1 MKMKMTSKIKL
12 NRTMT
17 LIVFSL
23 LMLNVACRSNL
34 QEPVTETKLN
44 QFGQLETLARA
55 EPDNRG
61 IIVYDTYQILIANGS
76 ETISQIGERLGISG
90 EKLALYNGLIP
101 NYKPREKE
109 MIALPEDQ
117 FVGKTGWS
125 SEITSSKIARSN
137 YTKQKIS
144 LANNPLRHRIEEGD
158 TVYSL
163 AREYNVS
170 VNSIAT
176 WNGLGPDLDV
186 KAGREIIIPA
196 TNIKA
201 TEDETNKNVSLDN
214 NLKEKPKLDNAV
226 VNQNKVPKDVEKEA
240 EKEPLPKIDIVS
252 VKPFIAPVEGKI
264 ISKYSQDKGSQN
276 NNGVDYET
284 IIGAPVRA
292 VSNGKVVLISD
303 IVGGNGK
310 IILIKHENELI
321 TIYGRLTNIIVEKG
335 QDVVQGQT
343 LGDVTEDSDTNLG
356 LMHFEVREG
365 TKSINPETMIQ

>member
-1 MKMKMTSKIKL
+1 
-12 NRTMT
+12 MT

-55 EPDNRG
+55 EPDDRG
-61 IIVYDTYQILIANGS
+61 IIIYDTYQIVIANGS

-186 KAGREIIIPA
+186 KVGREIIIPA

-201 TEDETNKNVSLDN
+201 TEDETNKSVPLDN
-214 NLKEKPKLDNAV
+214 IIKEKPKLDNTV

-284 IIGAPVRA
+284 IIGAPVQA

-310 IILIKHENELI
+310 IILIKHENDLI
-321 TIYGRLTNIIVEKG
+321 TIYGRLTNIIVKKG

-343 LGDVTEDSDTNLG
+343 LGDVAEDSDTNLG

-365 TKSINPETMIQ
+365 MKSINPETMIQ